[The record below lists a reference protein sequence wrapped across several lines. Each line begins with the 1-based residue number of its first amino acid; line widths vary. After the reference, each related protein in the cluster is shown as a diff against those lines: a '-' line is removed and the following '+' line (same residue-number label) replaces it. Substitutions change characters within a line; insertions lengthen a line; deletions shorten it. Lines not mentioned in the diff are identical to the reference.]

1 MKFEVVQGKK
11 GPHDKVVLITAS
23 REALKV
29 EHLLF
34 ILQQWFESEEADYP
48 PSMGYEGKAML
59 LKAIIDVYSG
69 HSIEAI
75 LKRYNLKRKQNGF
88 SFNFKVEGGE
98 NVNGI

>member
-11 GPHDKVVLITAS
+11 GPHDKVVLLTANH
-23 REALKV
+23 EALKV
-29 EHLLF
+29 EDLLY
-34 ILQQWFESEEADYP
+34 ILKIWFESEEADYP

-59 LKAIIDVYSG
+59 LKAIIDIYSG
-69 HSIEAI
+69 HPIEAI

-98 NVNGI
+98 NVNGF